1 MMSKQTKI
9 HVPIG
14 ILYRWMYPA
23 VNPYSCGDRSVFT
36 CVPMGRLASICD
48 TTDRT
53 RQKYCRS
60 RQEDPVIKSH
70 GQRLDLAP
78 CRSHQ
83 WASSCLVRI
92 IHDGSSSPSLTL
104 PHSMGEG
111 EGGGPFLVKRISL
124 FARDSRDLREKRD
137 GSEVS
142 SSLVAPVAHVLP
154 VSLTIHA
161 QAQRIRD
168 CSRSVHE

>member
-104 PHSMGEG
+104 PHSMPIRLLPSLLERMMA
-111 EGGGPFLVKRISL
+111 EPCAWTFINATIFRSRAPFQRSSG
-124 FARDSRDLREKRD
+124 FSRTTK
-137 GSEVS
+137 
-142 SSLVAPVAHVLP
+142 PAHG
-154 VSLTIHA
+154 T
-161 QAQRIRD
+161 
-168 CSRSVHE
+168 C